1 MTIRVDLGRCVPF
14 YNINSVTNYNN
25 NNNNTSISTTV
36 TTVTYVY
43 VLSRQSPS

>member
-25 NNNNTSISTTV
+25 NNNTSISTTV